1 MMLRG
6 CAGADGGKRASML
19 TIVSTSSREPARL
32 PQSIPDPIT
41 CSCTKGHATMTTRTV
56 NQHPCHKE

>member
-41 CSCTKGHATMTTRTV
+41 SSSAKSHATMTTHTL
-56 NQHPCHKE
+56 NKHPCRKK